1 MSIVRVTF
9 NDGRTAERSFGSLD
23 AALAAAR
30 VYARIVRVSFCLVW
44 ESDTASLWPRKVV
57 R

>member
-9 NDGRTAERSFGSLD
+9 NDGHTAERSFGSLD

-44 ESDTASLWPRKVV
+44 ESDMPSLRAPKVV